1 MNTTPPTVDEQQPA
15 PDENHIIAE
24 RREKLAKL
32 RQAGVPFPNDFIPTH
47 LAADLHDH
55 YDGFNKEELASKKIG
70 VKVAG
75 RMVSSVSWVKLVL
88 PRFKI
93 VAVRFSSI
101 SAMILP
107 GSTFMQLLSIG
118 IWATLLPPRVI
129 FLRPIKASSQSSAQH
144 CAS

>member
-32 RQAGVPFPNDFIPTH
+32 RQTGVPFPNDFIPTH
-47 LAADLHDH
+47 LAVDLHDH

-75 RMVSSVSWVKLVL
+75 RMVSKT
-88 PRFKI
+88 
-93 VAVRFSSI
+93 
-101 SAMILP
+101 
-107 GSTFMQLLSIG
+107 GDG
-118 IWATLLPPRVI
+118 
-129 FLRPIKASSQSSAQH
+129 
-144 CAS
+144 